1 MMTTAVLRPGHAREM
16 LELRVEEKRERLYA
30 SCREILGK
38 ERPLKV
44 MMDAVDWEKVLVAIV
59 TPSLTVQQASEICR
73 LLGTDASIESW
84 APGCEGF
91 SGISSPVSLNAI
103 MSIDPNT
110 T

>member
-1 MMTTAVLRPGHAREM
+1 MMTTSVLRPGHAREM

-30 SCREILGK
+30 ACQGILGK
-38 ERPLKV
+38 EKPLKV
-44 MMDAVDWEKVLVAIV
+44 MMDAVDWKKVLVVII
-59 TPSLTVQQASEICR
+59 TSSLTVKQAGEICK

-103 MSIDPNT
+103 MLLDPKMT
-110 T
+110 